1 MAPTNNNSKR
11 PQLSKKWLYGSL
23 AVIALIIGVVM
34 DKEAVAAESDSAVDT
49 VEQVEIDNAND
60 EVEIDTSMQNDD
72 FEADDSEDDMED

>member
-1 MAPTNNNSKR
+1 MTTTKNDSKQ

-49 VEQVEIDNAND
+49 VEQVKIDNEND

-72 FEADDSEDDMED
+72 FEADDFEGDMED